1 MSILFEVGV
10 IHYTHP
16 VVVIVTVSPRFLEYI
31 EFVMG
36 MHVQGHWGDL
46 SDIEYEAS
54 DIGFLAGTSVSSAYD
69 LVEEFE
75 QLGGTVII
83 VTDLLLAMTIVSMS
97 EEH

>member
-16 VVVIVTVSPRFLEYI
+16 VVVIIAVSPRFLEYI
-31 EFVMG
+31 DFVMG
-36 MHVQGHWGDL
+36 LHLQGHWGDI
-46 SDIEYEAS
+46 SVIEYEAS
-54 DIGFLAGTSVSSAYD
+54 DMGLLASTSVSSAYD

-97 EEH
+97 PSD